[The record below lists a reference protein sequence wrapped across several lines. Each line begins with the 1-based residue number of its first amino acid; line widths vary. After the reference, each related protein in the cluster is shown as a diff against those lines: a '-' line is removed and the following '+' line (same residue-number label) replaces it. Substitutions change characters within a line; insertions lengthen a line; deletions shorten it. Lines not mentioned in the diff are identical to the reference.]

1 MSTDKSSKKAQGN
14 SINPLLP
21 AVNFTDFC
29 KKTNLEQI
37 KKALKFY
44 NEPFKVEKVLEYF
57 ANWTIVYDDSQW
69 KNGKI
74 LTNKHSTENWETI
87 MTINDDAEYMFADNE
102 NCWQYLPKTFSEF
115 ISDVLRY
122 EDFDL
127 LLSEKGRSKIYGR

>member
-1 MSTDKSSKKAQGN
+1 MPKVRHINKK
-14 SINPLLP
+14 

-29 KKTNLEQI
+29 KKANLYQI

-44 NEPFKVEKVLEYF
+44 NEPFKVEKVSEYF
-57 ANWTIVYDDSQW
+57 LNWQLKHDDTCY

-74 LTNKHSTENWETI
+74 LINKHSNGIWETKI
-87 MTINDDAEYMFADNE
+87 TINDYFEYMFADSVA
-102 NCWQYLPKTFSEF
+102 CWQYLPKTFSEF

-127 LLSEKGRSKIYGR
+127 ILSEKARIKIYGNG

>member
-1 MSTDKSSKKAQGN
+1 MENDNLKQEGN
-14 SINPLLP
+14 NANTLLA

-29 KKTNLEQI
+29 REANLEQI
-37 KKALKFY
+37 KKALEFY
-44 NEPFKVEKVLEYF
+44 NEKFKPEKVLKYF
-57 ANWTIVYDDSQW
+57 VNWEIIYDDNFY

-74 LTNKHSTENWETI
+74 LKNKHSNGKWETT
-87 MTINDDAEYMFADNE
+87 MTINDNAEYMFADNQ

-127 LLSEKGRSKIYGR
+127 LLSEEGRSKIYGS